1 MPGKQVN
8 KPPSLAKIGAAIGVV
23 RSRVHAL
30 KGQGMPVDTIERAA
44 AWYRA
49 NVRSASRVPAAGQEL
64 AKPTQAQPA
73 PPASTPAPAA
83 PAAAPVAAPLP
94 PSDYQVAR
102 ARREQADALQ
112 AELRVGLMADKL
124 VERERVEKGVADAFR
139 TLRDATFA
147 ACRGQAA
154 LVVGLND
161 VREVQGILEDG
172 LRQAFADAEVLLR
185 ERLGSKEPA

>member
-49 NVRSASRVPAAGQEL
+49 NVRSASRIPAAGQKL

-73 PPASTPAPAA
+73 PPAPAPAA
-83 PAAAPVAAPLP
+83 PSVAAPLP

-185 ERLGSKEPA
+185 ERLRSKEPS